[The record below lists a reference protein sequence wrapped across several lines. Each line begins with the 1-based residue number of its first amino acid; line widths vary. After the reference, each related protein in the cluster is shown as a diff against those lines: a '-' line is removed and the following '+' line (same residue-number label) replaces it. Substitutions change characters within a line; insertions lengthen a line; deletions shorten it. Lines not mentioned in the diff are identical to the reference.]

1 LTAAATATTDYAA
14 ATGNPQGFSI
24 SQAAA
29 TISISN
35 LPTSAAYNGSFTPT
49 FTYSG
54 NGTPTYTVTS
64 NSPSYCSVG
73 ANNLVSFIG
82 IGSCSLTAAATATTD
97 YAAATGNPQGFSI
110 SQAASQIASLISSLN
125 PVAPDTSVKFT
136 ATVSS
141 SAGTPTGT
149 VTFIDNSV
157 TTLGQGNLLDGVA
170 TLTTSFTSAQA
181 GSNSITAVYSG
192 DTNFRVSNSGAFT
205 ENVIAFTIAP
215 GSGSVTTQ
223 TVSAGGTATYS
234 MSIAPSSGTTFP
246 EAVTLTVSGM
256 PSGATATIT
265 PSTWTQLTSTSWS
278 LPANTALS
286 AISLTIKL
294 PATAAIHD
302 QGNATGRTLPPVLWG
317 LLLLPFG
324 WKLRRA
330 GKRMGRMIALVLLLT
345 ASLAAVTA
353 VGGCGGSSGGGGG
366 SQSSSYTITAT
377 ATAGTVSKSTT
388 FTLVVN

>member
-1 LTAAATATTDYAA
+1 
-14 ATGNPQGFSI
+14 
-24 SQAAA
+24 
-29 TISISN
+29 
-35 LPTSAAYNGSFTPT
+35 
-49 FTYSG
+49 
-54 NGTPTYTVTS
+54 
-64 NSPSYCSVG
+64 
-73 ANNLVSFIG
+73 
-82 IGSCSLTAAATATTD
+82 LTAAATATTD